1 MRDVLMGD
9 VLIWYT
15 VLEFLGCFVLPF
27 VGRLMYAIAFLLSPL
42 SPSGV
47 MGRSLPNGILFSPL

>member
-1 MRDVLMGD
+1 MGD